1 MVQPHQD
8 RHDPGRAAIERKLA
22 ADASATPPDRYGT
35 GSASSGSRM
44 HLIRIALQRSDEWI
58 ARLLFA
64 GTAGMLAFYLLVTYR
79 ALFHSDSAMK
89 LLLGEEM
96 ARNFALFP
104 RDWNYVNDIP
114 TVFPTLFAAPLSL
127 FFAPSFPLHALV
139 DLMAAACVL
148 YAGWFA
154 SREAG
159 IDGPLRL
166 LLPTA
171 LATGLSAPFSEA
183 VFGQSAY
190 SGPVFVLL
198 MLAGWTCRHLALDSG
213 ASDTRLRRARIGI
226 AVLVAAG
233 VAGGPRGIATYSA
246 PMLLALAGFHF
257 FAAPDGEVW
266 HRRIWNL
273 LVAVLAATVL
283 GGLIFL
289 LLLSLVA
296 YHSGAAS
303 QAFANDEQILHNL
316 QVFAS
321 NWFALFEATAP
332 AGERFGGLA
341 AAVHISRLCVA
352 TAVLLL
358 PLVLATRLNHV
369 LSPALRFLALLH
381 LALVVTTGYVLV
393 FSTIQGALGNPR
405 YLVPCVATGLLAT
418 TCWLHQLGRVR
429 KVEAAWLGFAVIA
442 TLLTLAPHYLLGKAF
457 VDARNPGAG
466 LRKNP
471 RADLA
476 SVLQDAGLKRGYA
489 TYWNAGALTVL
500 TGGDVRVAP
509 LVFSPGSLPAPFHHL
524 SSESWYA
531 PEWAAG
537 RSFLLLNSGEGA
549 ELNRPALRKLAGDPS
564 ETLRVGD
571 FEILVYPFNVGERL
585 GYGAQPY
592 VRLPKMTAQTC
603 AAAFEPFEASLGLKP
618 GEFGYLQIEATNRST
633 ITWSQNSMPYFNP
646 GVRIFDQ
653 EGRLMSEYRA
663 PLPKAV
669 PPGGTVLLTLPFRAP
684 AAGEYE
690 LHAGFVSEG
699 EAWCGDLAANWV
711 KIPLSVKP

>member
-1 MVQPHQD
+1 M
-8 RHDPGRAAIERKLA
+8 R
-22 ADASATPPDRYGT
+22 
-35 GSASSGSRM
+35 
-44 HLIRIALQRSDEWI
+44 LIRTALQRSNEWI
-58 ARLLFA
+58 ALLLFV

-266 HRRIWNL
+266 RRRIWNL

-321 NWFALFEATAP
+321 NWFALFEATAQP
-332 AGERFGGLA
+332 GQPFGGMDA
-341 AAVHISRLCVA
+341 AIYVSRLCVA

-358 PLVLATRLNHV
+358 PLVLATRLSQ
-369 LSPALRFLALLH
+369 LASPALRFLALLH
-381 LALVVTTGYVLV
+381 LAVVATTGYVLV
-393 FSTIQGALGNPR
+393 FSTIQGPLGSPR

-418 TCWLHQLGRVR
+418 ACWLHEVGRARRVQA
-429 KVEAAWLGFAVIA
+429 VWLGFAMIA
-442 TLLTLAPHYLLGKAF
+442 ALLTLAPQYLVGTAF
-457 VDARNPGAG
+457 LDWRNPRAG
-466 LRKNP
+466 LRENP
-471 RADLA
+471 RAELVATLRNAGLGRGYASYWNA
-476 SVLQDAGLKRGYA
+476 SVLAILS
-489 TYWNAGALTVL
+489 
-500 TGGDVRVAP
+500 GGQVRA
-509 LVFSPGSLPAPFHHL
+509 APFILSRGGLPGAYHHL

-531 PEWAAG
+531 PAWVG
-537 RSFLLLNSGEGA
+537 DRSFLLLDA
-549 ELNRPALRKLAGDPS
+549 EESTQINRTALQKLAGDP
-564 ETLRVGD
+564 EQTLNVGKYQ
-571 FEILVYPFNVGERL
+571 ILIYPFNIAQRL
-585 GYGAQPY
+585 GYDAQPY
-592 VRLPKMTAQTC
+592 IRLPKMTAQTC
-603 AAAFEPFEASLGLKP
+603 AAEFEPLEASVALKP
-618 GEFGYLQIEATNRST
+618 GEFGDLRIRAVNRST

-646 GVRIFDQ
+646 GVRVFDLN
-653 EGRLMSEYRA
+653 GAPVSEFRA

-669 PPGGTVLLTLPFRAP
+669 PPGGSIVLNLSFPAP

-690 LHAGFVSEG
+690 LRAGFVSEG

>member
-1 MVQPHQD
+1 MRNV
-8 RHDPGRAAIERKLA
+8 
-22 ADASATPPDRYGT
+22 
-35 GSASSGSRM
+35 
-44 HLIRIALQRSDEWI
+44 RIVLQRSDAWI
-58 ARLLFA
+58 ARALFA
-64 GTAGMLAFYLLVTYR
+64 LAAGMLAFYLLVTYR
-79 ALFHSDSAMK
+79 TLFHSDSAMK

-96 ARNFALFP
+96 ARKFALFP

-127 FFAPSFPLHALV
+127 LFAPSFPLHALV

-148 YAGWFA
+148 YSGWFA

-198 MLAGWTCRHLALDSG
+198 MLAGWTCRLLAFNPSAGD
-213 ASDTRLRRARIGI
+213 AALRRARIGI
-226 AVLVAAG
+226 AALIAAG

-257 FAAPDGEVW
+257 FAAPDGAVW
-266 HRRIWNL
+266 HRRIANL
-273 LVAVLAATVL
+273 AIAVLAATLL

-289 LLLSLVA
+289 LLVSLVA

-303 QAFANDEQILHNL
+303 QAFANDDQILHNL

-321 NWFALFEATAP
+321 NWVALFEATAP
-332 AGERFGGLA
+332 PGERFGGLA

-358 PLVLATRLNHV
+358 PLVLATRLNH
-369 LSPALRFLALLH
+369 LASPALRFLALLH
-381 LALVVTTGYVLV
+381 LAVVATTGYVLV
-393 FSTIQGALGNPR
+393 FSTIQGQLGSPR

-418 TCWLHQLGRVR
+418 ACWLHEVGRTRRVQ
-429 KVEAAWLGFAVIA
+429 AAWLGLAMIA
-442 TLLTLAPHYLLGKAF
+442 ALLTSAPHYLVGKAF
-457 VDARNPGAG
+457 VDARNPGVG

-476 SVLQDAGLKRGYA
+476 SVLQNAGLKRGYA

-537 RSFLLLNSGEGA
+537 RSFLLLDSGEGA

-571 FEILVYPFNVGERL
+571 FEILVYPFNVGERM

-603 AAAFEPFEASLGLKP
+603 AATFEPFEASLALTP

-663 PLPKAV
+663 PLPKTV
-669 PPGGTVLLTLPFRAP
+669 PPGGTVLLTLPFRSP

-690 LHAGFVSEG
+690 LRAGFVSEG